1 MTRKEFITDIEKT
14 YKVALE
20 ILKKK
25 NQDYA
30 TELNPFANFDKSII
44 VGVEPTRAILVRV
57 MDKISRISILLS
69 KDPSVV
75 DESIMDSIC
84 DTINYMAIL
93 KAKLKK

>member
-25 NQDYA
+25 NEDYA

-57 MDKISRISILLS
+57 MDKISRISILLG
-69 KDPSVV
+69 KDPSVA